1 MGKTYSCMFLLR
13 GAFASGIQRSSGSEN
28 SKDIFPQL
36 GNILP
41 CWDGFIR
48 RIRHKGISKTII
60 NNVKD
65 IDLVLPFVF
74 IEAAIRPAVIDM
86 RIKRITIIWLRNL

>member
-1 MGKTYSCMFLLR
+1 MFLLR

-28 SKDIFPQL
+28 SKEIFPQP

-48 RIRHKGISKTII
+48 RIRHKGIRRTIT

-65 IDLVLPFVF
+65 IFLVLPFVF
-74 IEAAIRPAVIDM
+74 IEATIRPAVINM
-86 RIKRITIIWLRNL
+86 KIKRIIVI